1 MLAGRGGL
9 TVPDMERNTVISRAV
24 AIVGRPNVGKSRLF
38 NRLVGRRI
46 SIVHDQPGVTRDLIT
61 ADIFDGRYTLMDTGG
76 IGLYRAELTPKVI
89 ADAVEE
95 QVDFALAAAAVVVL
109 VVDATEGCTALDL
122 EVATTLR
129 REGKKVIVA
138 ANKADTEDRDG
149 LFSEFFALGFGE
161 PLLISAEHGRGI
173 PQLIVCILKALGP
186 EPESPREEG
195 TRPIRL
201 ALAGRPNVGKSS
213 LGNRLL
219 GSSRLIVSEV
229 AGTTRDPVRA
239 GLSREKADGSKTK
252 FTLVDTAGRRTANM
266 RDTLDFFSQIRAD
279 EILAETDVVFLVLD
293 AGQGVTRIDKQL
305 AGELA
310 LLGCGI
316 VLVVNKWDLAKKAFR
331 EKNIDG
337 FEDEEEFRAKFRSAI
352 RRELFFL
359 PEPPILFVSAQTGLR
374 AEDMLD
380 AAEGVY
386 TRAGTVISTGR
397 INKVVQ
403 DLMIKR
409 PPRMV
414 SGKRFKC
421 YYVTQVSKRP
431 IRFRLFC
438 NSEERL
444 EDAYQR
450 FLVKGVHE
458 SFDLAGVPLF
468 LDVVGKPK
476 QSGRRPSGTAAAS
489 LEGVTAA
496 PQKLPIKAPAKTAT
510 PARAASPSRPR
521 IGKVKVSRSG
531 KPGAPVRKK
540 AYTRWDKPRSL
551 KGRAARQARK

>member
-1 MLAGRGGL
+1 
-9 TVPDMERNTVISRAV
+9 MERNTEISRAV

-61 ADIFDGRYTLMDTGG
+61 SDVFEGRYTLMDTGG
-76 IGLYRAELTPKVI
+76 IGLYRAELTPKII

-95 QVDFALAAAAVVVL
+95 QVDFALAAAALVLL
-109 VVDATEGCTALDL
+109 VVDASEGCAALDL
-122 EVATTLR
+122 EVAAKLR
-129 REGKKVIVA
+129 QAGKKVLVV
-138 ANKADTEDRDG
+138 ANKADTEERDG
-149 LFSEFFALGFGE
+149 LMSEFFALGFGE

-173 PQLIVCILKALGP
+173 PQLQALIIKLLGP
-186 EPESPREEG
+186 EPTSPREEG
-195 TRPIRL
+195 PRPIRL

-219 GSSRLIVSEV
+219 GASRLIVSEV

-239 GLSREKADGSKTK
+239 GLSRAKADGSFAK
-252 FTLVDTAGRRTANM
+252 FSLVDTAGRRTANK
-266 RDTLDFFSQIRAD
+266 RDTLDFYSQVRSD

-380 AAEGVY
+380 AAEGVFV
-386 TRAGTVISTGR
+386 RAGTAISTGR
-397 INKVVQ
+397 LNRVVQ

-458 SFDLAGVPLF
+458 SFDLSGVPLF
-468 LDVVGKPK
+468 LDIVGKPK
-476 QSGRRPSGTAAAS
+476 QTGRRAGGPGAAAGSPLPEEGEVRKPLAKVSGKAVIDATPKKAIGPSGPRLGKS
-489 LEGVTAA
+489 KN
-496 PQKLPIKAPAKTAT
+496 PRSKA
-510 PARAASPSRPR
+510 
-521 IGKVKVSRSG
+521 G
-531 KPGAPVRKK
+531 PVRKK
-540 AYTRWDKPRSL
+540 SFTRWDKPRSL

>member
-1 MLAGRGGL
+1 
-9 TVPDMERNTVISRAV
+9 MERNTEISRAV

-61 ADIFDGRYTLMDTGG
+61 AEVDEGRYTLMDTGG
-76 IGLYRAELTPKVI
+76 IGLYKAELTPKVV

-95 QVDFALAAAAVVVL
+95 QVGFALAAAALVLL
-109 VVDATEGCTALDL
+109 VVDATEGCTPLDL
-122 EVATTLR
+122 EVAAQLR
-129 REGKKVIVA
+129 QAGKQVVVV
-138 ANKADTEDRDG
+138 ANKADTEERDG
-149 LFSEFFALGFGE
+149 LYGEFFALGFGE
-161 PLLISAEHGRGI
+161 PVLTSAEHGRGI
-173 PQLIVCILKALGP
+173 PQLVARIQAVLGP
-186 EPESPREEG
+186 APLPERDDGPRA
-195 TRPIRL
+195 IRL

-219 GSSRLIVSEV
+219 GGSRLIVSEI
-229 AGTTRDPVRA
+229 AGTTRDPVRSR
-239 GLSREKADGSKTK
+239 LSRAKADGSKAT
-252 FTLVDTAGRRTANM
+252 FVLVDTAGRRTANK
-266 RDTLDFFSQIRAD
+266 RDTLDFFSQTRAD

-316 VLVVNKWDLAKKAFR
+316 VIVVNKWDLAKQAFR
-331 EKNIDG
+331 EENIDG
-337 FEDEEEFRAKFRSAI
+337 FEDEEEFRAKFRAAV

-359 PEPPILFVSAQTGLR
+359 PDPPLLFVSAKTGLR

-380 AAEGVY
+380 AAEGVFR
-386 TRAGTVISTGR
+386 RAGTAIPTGR
-397 INKVVQ
+397 INRVIQ
-403 DLMIKR
+403 DLMTKR

-458 SFDLAGVPLF
+458 EFDLAGVPVF
-468 LDVVGKPK
+468 LDIVGKPK
-476 QSGRRPSGTAAAS
+476 QAGRRAGGVPVGAKEPGLVAA
-489 LEGVTAA
+489 V
-496 PQKLPIKAPAKTAT
+496 PAK
-510 PARAASPSRPR
+510 PAAKVVARPAPSASKPR
-521 IGKVKVSRSG
+521 IGKVRVSRG
-531 KPGAPVRKK
+531 PTKPAKK
-540 AYTRWDKPRSL
+540 SYTRWDKPRSL